1 MKLTRR
7 DMLTGLAGA
16 GVFTAYGPAR
26 AIKPYDPPSSLLDAA
41 KKEGGFNLYS
51 STFPEM
57 QADVIKMFNQRF
69 PFIRVNYVRASG
81 GQLFTRIRSEAANN
95 KLDADVI
102 DHSDR
107 AQTKSIE
114 NLFADYAPP
123 NAGDYLPEVLV
134 SPKLWPTQVPCWCIA
149 WNAELVKNPPKT
161 WMDLTKAD
169 AYKPGTIAQVI
180 APSGGTTWTRIMFE
194 RQVLGEDYWTRQAA
208 TKPALY
214 PSGAPLSD
222 ALVRGE
228 VQIAPLVYN
237 VIYTKQRDG
246 APVETFFPPEGI
258 PIVPYASG
266 ITKTSKSPN
275 AAKLFLDWSMSDEGQ
290 IHSIKDHG
298 NLTSLKTAPFNP
310 PGFDPKVAK
319 LWVPKFEEFEKL
331 RDVWIPE
338 WNKIYGYRQ

>member
-161 WMDLTKAD
+161 WMDLTK
-169 AYKPGTIAQVI
+169 PGYQPGQLGQVI
-180 APSGGTTWTRIMFE
+180 AASGGTTWTRIMFE
-194 RQVLGEDYWTRQAA
+194 RQVLGADYWERQAA
-208 TKPALY
+208 TKPALF

-222 ALVRGE
+222 SIVRGE
-228 VQIAPLVYN
+228 TSIAPLLTSIVLP
-237 VIYTKQRDG
+237 KAKDG
-246 APVETFFPPEGI
+246 APIDGIFAPEG
-258 PIVPYASG
+258 VPVVPFGSG
-266 ITKTSKSPN
+266 IAKTARSPN
-275 AAKLFLDWSMSDEGQ
+275 AARLWMDWVLSDEGQ
-290 IHSIKDHG
+290 VQ
-298 NLTSLKTAPFNP
+298 SLRDQFNMTGLRNP
-310 PGFDPKVAK
+310 PYLPKGFDPKVNRI
-319 LWVPKFEEFEKL
+319 WTPNFEQFQTLHAAWLEA
-331 RDVWIPE
+331 
-338 WNKIYGYRQ
+338 WNKTYGYRQ